1 MQERLLLQVSLPNRE
16 LPFPSD
22 NLAQGLL
29 V

>member
-1 MQERLLLQVSLPNRE
+1 MQEKLLVQVSLPNWE

-22 NLAQGLL
+22 NLAQGHL